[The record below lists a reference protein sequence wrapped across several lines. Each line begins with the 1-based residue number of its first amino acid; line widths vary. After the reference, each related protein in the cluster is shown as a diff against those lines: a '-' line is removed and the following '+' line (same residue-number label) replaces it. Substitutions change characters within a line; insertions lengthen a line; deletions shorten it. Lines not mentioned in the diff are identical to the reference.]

1 MIGLM
6 IRRQL
11 PGFHEYFNQLKEKY
25 LAGTDSRNPW
35 YEEYYRTYQQCSH
48 NTNRTMCHF
57 KERFKKIRVKI
68 RLMTKI
74 KFDPKKVDLSVQTPA
89 SRT

>member
-25 LAGTDSRNPW
+25 LAGTNPRNPW
-35 YEEYYRTYQQCSH
+35 YEEYYQTYQQCSH
-48 NTNRTMCHF
+48 NTNRTVCHF
-57 KERFKKIRVKI
+57 KERFKKI
-68 RLMTKI
+68 TKRQNN
-74 KFDPKKVDLSVQTPA
+74 DN
-89 SRT
+89 

>member
-1 MIGLM
+1 M

-25 LAGTDSRNPW
+25 LAGTNPRNPW
-35 YEEYYRTYQQCSH
+35 YEEYYQTYQQCSH
-48 NTNRTMCHF
+48 NTNRTVCHF
-57 KERFKKIRVKI
+57 KERFKKITVRQKDF
-68 RLMTKI
+68 LMI
-74 KFDPKKVDLSVQTPA
+74 MIFYLNPAPA